1 MAVRE
6 VPVDMVLPLRHRILR
21 KDRPFEAARS
31 KQDAVTGT
39 VHLAALVDDRVVGV
53 VTTFPEDTPLAPGRR
68 AERIRGMAVDD
79 GWRGAGVGRLL
90 MRAVVDLARG
100 RGAEVL
106 WANGR
111 DTALG
116 FYERI
121 GFRTTGEGFVDGEMH
136 LGHHVVIA
144 AIDEVAL

>member
-1 MAVRE
+1 MRE
-6 VPVDMVLPLRHRILR
+6 VPVDVVLPLRHRILR
-21 KDRPFEAARS
+21 EGRPFEAARS
-31 KQDAVTGT
+31 KQDGKAGT
-39 VHLAALVDDRVVGV
+39 VHFAALDGDTVVGAI
-53 VTTFPEDTPLAPGRR
+53 TTFPEDTPLAPRRR
-68 AERIRGMAVDD
+68 ADRIRSMAVAD
-79 GWRGAGVGRLL
+79 GWRKAGIGKML
-90 MRAVVDLARG
+90 MQAVVDLARR

-121 GFRTTGEGFVDGEMH
+121 GFRAVGEGFVDNEMH

-144 AIDEVAL
+144 SIDELAL